1 MDSLSDFDGFS
12 WRRVAMT
19 GRYFLPT
26 IRGKVIALSALSFI
40 FMSLACLSG
49 LAEGNPVSSGLIS
62 VISIAMVM
70 TPILFTVR
78 PADEIFCSIPALA
91 AEKRTFIFLF
101 TFLIMPALLTL
112 PGSILAEI
120 VCPGA
125 EKYML
130 GANATLILNSDVGGI
145 FLTEALISTAAQ
157 ISVGLWAAF
166 ALRGHRRTAWTTMAI
181 IGSIFLNGF
190 IGFILGFVSAVLSG
204 GKGSIGNTVTESLTV
219 FGPYIIAFWSIILI
233 FAVYKASR
241 AISRKQV

>member
-19 GRYFLPT
+19 GQYFWPT
-26 IRGKVIALSALSFI
+26 IRGKVITLSALCFI
-40 FMSLACLSG
+40 FMALACFTGPSDG
-49 LAEGNPVSSGLIS
+49 DFIS
-62 VISIAMVM
+62 VVSIAILM

-101 TFLIMPALLTL
+101 TFLIMPALLVL
-112 PGSILAEI
+112 PGSILVEI

-125 EKYML
+125 EKY
-130 GANATLILNSDVGGI
+130 ILSDNTMRILKADVGGI
-145 FLTEALISTAAQ
+145 FLTGALISTAAQ
-157 ISVGLWAAF
+157 IAIGLWAAF
-166 ALRGHRRTAWTTMAI
+166 ALRGHGRTAWTAVAI
-181 IGSIFLNGF
+181 IGSFFLNGVT
-190 IGFILGFVSAVLSG
+190 GFILGFVSDILSDG
-204 GKGSIGNTVTESLTV
+204 GNASIDDTMTDSIAAC
-219 FGPYIIAFWSIILI
+219 GPYIIAFWSIILI